1 VIQELERYLTSS
13 PIMVASEP
21 SEPLL
26 LYITTTTKVMSMA
39 LIGERREPQQLQA
52 PKGASAGGS
61 GSQDLD
67 PTVGPG
73 DKVADGS
80 QLSEHTPGLE
90 TQDGSVHLKLNPGPK
105 PQVG

>member
-1 VIQELERYLTSS
+1 VIEELERYLTSL
-13 PIMVASEP
+13 PIMVAPEP

-26 LYITTTTKVMSMA
+26 LYITTTTRVMSMA
-39 LIGERREPQQLQA
+39 LVDERREPQQLQA

-61 GSQDLD
+61 GSQDPD

-73 DKVADGS
+73 DKVADGF

-90 TQDGSVHLKLNPGPK
+90 TQDGSMLPKPNPGPK